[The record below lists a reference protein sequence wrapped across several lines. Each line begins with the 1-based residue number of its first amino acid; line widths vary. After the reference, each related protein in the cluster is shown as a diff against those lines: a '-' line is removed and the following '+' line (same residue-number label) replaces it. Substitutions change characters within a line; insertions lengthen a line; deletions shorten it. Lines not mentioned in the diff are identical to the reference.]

1 MKRSAPPELRHV
13 VLAGALLTLLMSQHA
28 LAADAP
34 PAASPTSAPTPNDAK
49 AMSLGEAVRTAL
61 QNASSLIMERIK
73 VELAKA
79 TEVGAGAPF
88 DPSLKASVAVDRV
101 RGYQYPSEL
110 RNLPGNL
117 AGAANAMAGYNAGL
131 SSLGSTV
138 APIITV
144 PALSTFMADH
154 QDNQQFKT
162 SLTQYFRTGIY
173 ADLSVTLDSSKNA
186 RTNAD
191 LGSAVYVLANGIPGY
206 LSAVNPNINGS
217 TYNTV
222 HPSTIQMTLNF
233 PMLRGQG
240 EHNLAAANETQK
252 RLQREAAESLVKHAV
267 AGIVQNVINRYWD
280 YKASLTKLMYA
291 EESAAQ
297 IRRWIVQLE
306 KNVVAGQRD
315 KGAAADNSREL
326 DYLHAFLTQTEGSVN
341 TAREAVNV
349 ARSQLASDM
358 GISSEQAGQIGDAK
372 DNYPLDWSSTLAS
385 YDAAQLRARWNA
397 MGNENRFDLR
407 AAQLQVDAADSIYLG
422 AKNSALPKLDL
433 TLIARRQGLSVGG
446 SNLPQINSLST
457 GNGGLGGTALVS
469 FEYLLD
475 NSAAKSLVGQTYL
488 GKMQAEESY
497 RNAKRTTGL
506 AIDSSVTTVH
516 NALTG
521 LAQSQTQ
528 VKQYMRSL
536 RSVVKND
543 NFPVS
548 STFDLVQ
555 IEQGRLKA
563 FIDNVTA
570 IQNVANAVTAAHFQ
584 TGTLTRQVGNSEEV
598 SLEDTTRLP

>member
-1 MKRSAPPELRHV
+1 MKRSASPTSRHLV
-13 VLAGALLTLLMSQHA
+13 IVSTLLAWPMSQHV
-28 LAADAP
+28 LAAEATS
-34 PAASPTSAPTPNDAK
+34 PASQATATTD
-49 AMSLGEAVRTAL
+49 AMSLEEAVRTAL
-61 QNASSLIMERIK
+61 KNASSLIMERIK

-79 TEVGAGAPF
+79 TEVGAAAPF
-88 DPSLKASVAVDRV
+88 DPSLKASVAADRV
-101 RGYQYPSEL
+101 RGYQYPEEL

-117 AGAANAMAGYNAGL
+117 ANAANTMAANNASA

-138 APIITV
+138 APAITV

-173 ADLSVTLDSSKNA
+173 ADMSVTLDSSKNA
-186 RTNAD
+186 KTNAD

-206 LSAVNPNINGS
+206 LSAVNPAINGS
-217 TYNTV
+217 TYKTV

-233 PMLRGQG
+233 PMLKGRG

-280 YKASLTKLMYA
+280 YKASLTKLMYT

-297 IRRWIVQLE
+297 VKRWIAQLE
-306 KNVVAGQRD
+306 KNV
-315 KGAAADNSREL
+315 AADQANKSAATNNSREVDFL
-326 DYLHAFLTQTEGSVN
+326 NAFLTQTEGSVN

-358 GISSEQAGQIGDAK
+358 GISSAQAELIRDAK
-372 DNYPLDWSSTLAS
+372 DNYPLDWSDTLAR
-385 YDAAQLRARWNA
+385 YDAAQLRAKWNVL
-397 MGNENRFDLR
+397 GSENRFDLH
-407 AAQLQVDAADSIYLG
+407 AAKLQVDAADSIYLG
-422 AKNSALPKLDL
+422 AQNSALPKLDL
-433 TLIARRQGLSVGG
+433 TVIARRQGLSVGG
-446 SNLPQINSLST
+446 SNLPQLNSLST
-457 GNGGLGGTALVS
+457 GNGGVGGTVLVS

-497 RNAKRTTGL
+497 HNAKRTTGL
-506 AIDSSVTTVH
+506 AIDSSVASVY

-528 VKQYMRSL
+528 VKQYLRSL

-563 FIDNVTA
+563 FLDNVTA
-570 IQNVANAVTAAHFQ
+570 IQNVANSVTAARFQ
-584 TGTLTRQVGNSEEV
+584 TGTLTRQVGNAEEIA
-598 SLEDTTRLP
+598 LEDITRLP